1 MVPPSQTGG
10 TMSITALQFGV
21 YRDGDNNLDTV
32 QSPVIDQAFATSAR
46 DGRIAFSIEDTTA
59 RRDFVPAD
67 GLRTE
72 SYGVRNGQVD
82 GDVAVDDPHDP
93 ASRENLARFVAR
105 TLDDAQRNGAAQ
117 TWIDL
122 VDHGGGDGGGLES
135 DTHKAIMS
143 STDMAGAIA
152 DGIALH
158 AKEHPED
165 AGRGVDGVVANQCL
179 MSTLGFAD
187 ALSQDGV
194 KFLAASPET
203 MLAPGV
209 PTGVAEDIA
218 KHEDDPAAM
227 AKAVVSD
234 AMRTRYDSFAGSY
247 TPAAAMDVLDLDPQ
261 KMTAMRAA
269 VKQLDSGL
277 AAAARTSDATQDAI
291 LEDARSIDGMVR
303 FDQGNLPWH
312 ADRPAIALY
321 DTFAA
326 DARLPDDVRSA
337 ATAASKA
344 VSDLVLAHRESHGF
358 APFAGADYRDA
369 VGPTVHFA
377 TDPHQ
382 LDPWA
387 PKVSETHTAFY
398 KEVGAAKLDK
408 ALLA

>member
-1 MVPPSQTGG
+1 
-10 TMSITALQFGV
+10 MSITALQFGV
-21 YRDGDNNLDTV
+21 YRDGDNNLDAV

-46 DGRIAFSIEDTTA
+46 DGSIAFSIEDTTA
-59 RRDFVPAD
+59 RSDFAPAD
-67 GLRTE
+67 DLRTE
-72 SYGVRNGQVD
+72 SYDIRNGRIVD
-82 GDVAVDDPHDP
+82 GIDVDDPHDP
-93 ASRENLARFVAR
+93 SSRENLARFVAR
-105 TLDDAQRNGAAQ
+105 NLDAAEHNGAAQ

-135 DTHKAIMS
+135 DTHKSIMS

-165 AGRGVDGVVANQCL
+165 AGRGIDGVVANQCL

-194 KFLAASPET
+194 KYLAASPET

-218 KHEDDPAAM
+218 AHLDDPAAM
-227 AKAVVSD
+227 AAAVVKD
-234 AMRTRYDSFAGSY
+234 TMNTRYGMPGMGTY
-247 TPAAAMDVLDLDPQ
+247 GPAAAMDVLDLDPQ
-261 KMTAMRAA
+261 KIATMRNA
-269 VKQLDSGL
+269 VKALDGALASSARGSD
-277 AAAARTSDATQDAI
+277 AAAGAI
-291 LEDARSIDGMVR
+291 LDDANAVDGMVR
-303 FDQGNLPWH
+303 FDDGSLPWH

-326 DARLPDDVRSA
+326 DTRLSGDVRNA
-337 ATAASKA
+337 AAAASKSIA
-344 VSDLVLAHRESHGF
+344 GLVLAHAESRAF
-358 APFAGADYRDA
+358 PPFGGTSYRDA

-377 TDPHQ
+377 TSPDQ

-387 PKVSETHTAFY
+387 PKISETHTAFY
-398 KEVGAAKLDK
+398 KDVGASKLDH

>member
-1 MVPPSQTGG
+1 
-10 TMSITALQFGV
+10 MSIIALQFGV
-21 YRDGDNNLDTV
+21 YRDGDNNLDVV

-46 DGRIAFSIEDTTA
+46 DASIAFTIEDTTA
-59 RRDFVPAD
+59 RHDFVVAD

-72 SYGVRNGQVD
+72 VYDVRNGQID
-82 GDVAVDDPHDP
+82 GDVRVDAPHDP
-93 ASRENLARFVAR
+93 SSRENLARFVAR
-105 TLDDAQRNGAAQ
+105 TLDTAQRSGARG

-135 DTHKAIMS
+135 DSHKAVMS
-143 STDMAGAIA
+143 STNMAGAIA

-165 AGRGVDGVVANQCL
+165 GGRRIDGVVANQCL

-187 ALSQDGV
+187 ALSHDGV
-194 KFLAASPET
+194 KYLAASPET

-218 KHEDDPAAM
+218 RHEDDPAAM
-227 AKAVVSD
+227 AKAIVSD

-247 TPAAAMDVLDLDPQ
+247 APAAAMDVLDLDPQ
-261 KMTAMRAA
+261 KMAAVRAA
-269 VKQLDSGL
+269 VKQLDHGL
-277 AAAARTSDATQDAI
+277 ATVARMSDAAQDAI
-291 LEDARSIDGMVR
+291 LADARSVDGMVR
-303 FDQGNLPWH
+303 FDHGGLPWH

-326 DARLPDDVRSA
+326 DTRLPNDVRSA

-344 VSDLVLAHRESHGF
+344 VAKLVLAHRESHGF
-358 APFAGADYRDA
+358 EPFAAADYRDA

-387 PKVSETHTAFY
+387 PKVSETQTAFY
-398 KEVGAAKLDK
+398 REVGASKLDH

>member
-1 MVPPSQTGG
+1 MYG

-46 DGRIAFSIEDTTA
+46 DGSIAFSIEDTTA
-59 RRDFVPAD
+59 RRDFVAAD

-72 SYGVRNGQVD
+72 SYDIRNGQVA
-82 GDVAVDDPHDP
+82 GEVAVDAPRDPS
-93 ASRENLARFVAR
+93 SRANLARFVAR
-105 TLDDAQRNGAAQ
+105 NLDAAERNGAAQ

-135 DTHKAIMS
+135 DTHKAVMS

-158 AKEHPED
+158 AKAHPED
-165 AGRGVDGVVANQCL
+165 AGRGVVGVVANQCL

-194 KFLAASPET
+194 RYLAASPET

-218 KHEDDPAAM
+218 RHEDDPASM
-227 AKAVVSD
+227 AKALVSD
-234 AMRTRYDSFAGSY
+234 AMRTHYDSFAGSY

-261 KMTAMRAA
+261 KMVAMRAA
-269 VKQLDSGL
+269 VKQLDRGL
-277 AAAARTSDATQDAI
+277 ATAARTSDAAQDAI
-291 LEDARSIDGMVR
+291 LEDARSVDGMVR
-303 FDQGNLPWH
+303 FDRGNLPWH

-326 DARLPDDVRSA
+326 DTRLPNDVRSA

-344 VSDLVLAHRESHGF
+344 VGDLVLAHRESHGF
-358 APFAGADYRDA
+358 EPFAGADYRDA

>member
-1 MVPPSQTGG
+1 MN
-10 TMSITALQFGV
+10 ITALQFGL

-32 QSPVIDQAFATSAR
+32 QSPVIDQAFRTSAA
-46 DGRIAFSIEDTTA
+46 DASIAFNIEDTTA
-59 RRDFVPAD
+59 RRDFVAD
-67 GLRTE
+67 GGARTE
-72 SYGVRNGQVD
+72 SYDLRGGEIDGPVVVD
-82 GDVAVDDPHDP
+82 APHNP
-93 ASRENLARFVAR
+93 SSRENLARFVAG
-105 TLDDAQRNGAAQ
+105 TLDAAETNNARQ

-122 VDHGGGDGGGLES
+122 VDHGGGDGGGLQS

-152 DGIALH
+152 DGIAMH

-165 AGRGVDGVVANQCL
+165 AGRTIDGVVANQCL

-218 KHEDDPAAM
+218 RNAGDPAAM
-227 AKAVVSD
+227 AKAIGKDTMHTHYGSP
-234 AMRTRYDSFAGSY
+234 AGSY

-261 KMTAMRAA
+261 KMATMRSA
-269 VKQLDSGL
+269 VKTLDHAL
-277 AAAARTSDATQDAI
+277 TTAARSGDHAQEAI
-291 LEDARSIDGMVR
+291 LEDAHSVDGMVR
-303 FDQGNLPWH
+303 FDQGQLPWH
-312 ADRPAIALY
+312 ADRPAMALY
-321 DTFAA
+321 DTFAG
-326 DARLPDDVRSA
+326 DTRLSNDVRSA
-337 ATAASKA
+337 AATASKA
-344 VSDLVLAHRESHGF
+344 VGELVLAHSESHGF
-358 APFAGADYRDA
+358 APFGGADYRDA

-377 TDPHQ
+377 TNPGQ

-398 KEVGAAKLDK
+398 KEVGAAKLDR